1 MRSPQVVLVLGS
13 ALLIQ
18 PGAFARDPGAAT
30 RHLES
35 INWAPYQQQAVRL
48 LQEYLRI
55 DTSNPPGNELAAAL
69 FFKRFFD
76 EARIENRL
84 FEYAPGRA
92 NLYARLRGDG
102 AQRPL
107 VLLSHTDVVRAEP
120 RVWRAPPFSGDIVNA
135 EIYGRGA
142 LDMKGEGIVQAMVM
156 LVAAE
161 KRLPLK
167 RDLIF
172 LAVADEEVGNS
183 GSAWILEHQR
193 DLVRNAEFLITEGG
207 SNLIYPGRGTVYGI
221 GVAEKAPYWL
231 RMTATGRGGHG
242 SVPHARS
249 AVHRLAR
256 AMQRVADWETPIRLL
271 PAVEEYFRAMA
282 ALETEPRASQFRNVR
297 EALRDAQFA
306 HEISEEE
313 NLSYMLRN
321 TISLTVLR
329 AGEQTNVIPDLASC
343 DLDIRLLPGE
353 NPEAF
358 LNELRTVVADDR
370 MHFELLNQFK
380 PPNASPTGTTLY
392 RVLEETIRQNNPA
405 AIVAPTLNS
414 GYTESQMFREAGIH
428 CYGFAPFEL
437 TPELD
442 ATQHA
447 ANERIPVEQ
456 VRRGVKLLYEIVARA
471 ASE

>member
-1 MRSPQVVLVLGS
+1 
-13 ALLIQ
+13 
-18 PGAFARDPGAAT
+18 
-30 RHLES
+30 
-35 INWAPYQQQAVRL
+35 
-48 LQEYLRI
+48 
-55 DTSNPPGNELAAAL
+55 
-69 FFKRFFD
+69 
-76 EARIENRL
+76 
-84 FEYAPGRA
+84 
-92 NLYARLRGDG
+92 
-102 AQRPL
+102 
-107 VLLSHTDVVRAEP
+107 
-120 RVWRAPPFSGDIVNA
+120 
-135 EIYGRGA
+135 
-142 LDMKGEGIVQAMVM
+142 
-156 LVAAE
+156 
-161 KRLPLK
+161 
-167 RDLIF
+167 
-172 LAVADEEVGNS
+172 
-183 GSAWILEHQR
+183 
-193 DLVRNAEFLITEGG
+193 
-207 SNLIYPGRGTVYGI
+207 
-221 GVAEKAPYWL
+221 
-231 RMTATGRGGHG
+231 
-242 SVPHARS
+242 
-249 AVHRLAR
+249 
-256 AMQRVADWETPIRLL
+256 MQRVADWETPIRLL